1 MKVGAPHPRLSPSLW
16 TAPDESWKP
25 WQQAR
30 TQESAKT
37 LAPLKS
43 RSMKRL
49 LVPLFSHTNTTLY
62 TIKTHRR
69 MLTAW
74 TDVHFRSI
82 HLTDWKAASRPLH
95 QHNRGAMWSSQVK
108 MLLHIQKKGWKYCD
122 RYILKSRT
130 SCKSSP
136 WCLYELFKILYSIL
150 WTSASEGSAPY
161 PALPCPALESPLTP
175 SYDLFG
181 KQHLPQGSCLQ
192 KPIQTHISHSSAKTA
207 PNYHY
212 PTDLLTDS
220 PSLYPLIS
228 LCQHSWAFRPYI
240 SCCRAKLK
248 PDLNCR
254 NTVEHHL
261 KYFSPARYY
270 PNRILGG
277 AQWRFWM
284 DDECQIEEYQIF
296 HSVREDCHLEDENS
310 YAHKE
315 WMVVKTTPKPFS
327 YHMPATEML
336 C

>member
-1 MKVGAPHPRLSPSLW
+1 MSREADQRRMKVGAPHPRLSPSLW

-161 PALPCPALESPLTP
+161 PALPCPWESSDSFLRFVWKAAPPSGQLPPKTHSKHTSPILLLKQPLTIITRLTFWLT
-175 SYDLFG
+175 Y
-181 KQHLPQGSCLQ
+181 HHCILQ
-192 KPIQTHISHSSAKTA
+192 SHSVNTPEHSG
-207 PNYHY
+207 
-212 PTDLLTDS
+212 LT
-220 PSLYPLIS
+220 
-228 LCQHSWAFRPYI
+228 
-240 SCCRAKLK
+240 
-248 PDLNCR
+248 
-254 NTVEHHL
+254 
-261 KYFSPARYY
+261 
-270 PNRILGG
+270 
-277 AQWRFWM
+277 
-284 DDECQIEEYQIF
+284 
-296 HSVREDCHLEDENS
+296 
-310 YAHKE
+310 
-315 WMVVKTTPKPFS
+315 
-327 YHMPATEML
+327 
-336 C
+336 

>member
-1 MKVGAPHPRLSPSLW
+1 MSREADQRRMKVGAPHPRLSPSLW

-95 QHNRGAMWSSQVK
+95 QHNRGPMWSSQVK

-161 PALPCPALESPLTP
+161 PALPCPALPLRVLWLLPTICLESSTSLRAAASKNPFKHTSPILLLKQPLTIITR
-175 SYDLFG
+175 LTFWLT
-181 KQHLPQGSCLQ
+181 HHHCILQ
-192 KPIQTHISHSSAKTA
+192 SHSVNTPEHSG
-207 PNYHY
+207 
-212 PTDLLTDS
+212 LT
-220 PSLYPLIS
+220 
-228 LCQHSWAFRPYI
+228 
-240 SCCRAKLK
+240 
-248 PDLNCR
+248 
-254 NTVEHHL
+254 
-261 KYFSPARYY
+261 
-270 PNRILGG
+270 
-277 AQWRFWM
+277 
-284 DDECQIEEYQIF
+284 
-296 HSVREDCHLEDENS
+296 
-310 YAHKE
+310 
-315 WMVVKTTPKPFS
+315 
-327 YHMPATEML
+327 
-336 C
+336 